1 MIFKVA
7 KIGKRADSSEPND
20 FIFHSDYN
28 TFKIIAEGTKT
39 VTLLASTAD
48 QSFTQAHSLDSF
60 IPILTAFAKR
70 DGVAQVFAPNGV
82 DVESYGVRDGFDGD
96 IKFNYVATNATNMIF
111 NFDNDKVSTVDVDIR
126 YFLLERAA

>member
-7 KIGKRADSSEPND
+7 KIGKDAGSSDPND
-20 FIFHSDYN
+20 FVFHSDYN

-39 VTLLASTAD
+39 VTLLASTAN
-48 QSFTQAHSLDSF
+48 QTFAEAHGLDSF